1 LAKKITIIGAGGKMG
16 QWFAKFFSE
25 SGFEVTGYDSEV
37 KISSKSI
44 IKSESLV
51 GSILNTDY
59 VILCTPTRRTP
70 EIIRL
75 IAKEM
80 KRGTYLIEIS
90 SQKSKTIT
98 SLSKMPAKINPI
110 CIHPMFGP
118 GAKKIKGQHII
129 SIPIKDAKKELSV
142 ARSLFPG
149 ANFVTIDVT
158 EHDKKIAV
166 ILGLTHLMNIV
177 FANILSK
184 DDKVS
189 LTEKMSGTT
198 FKAQKILTESI
209 MTESPELIDTIISNP
224 EIRRVAEEF
233 WRDIGRLLTSV
244 QEGKSEEVIEYIKS
258 GQERLAK
265 NSDLEKSHKKLTI
278 MVNSIEKSV

>member
-1 LAKKITIIGAGGKMG
+1 MGKKITIIGAGGKMG

-37 KISSKSI
+37 NISSKSI

-98 SLSKMPAKINPI
+98 SLSKMPSKINPI

-118 GAKKIKGQHII
+118 GTKKIKGKNII
-129 SIPIKDAKKELSV
+129 SIPVKDAK
-142 ARSLFPG
+142 
-149 ANFVTIDVT
+149 NDDVPRPA
-158 EHDKKIAV
+158 HWGGYIVIPKKI
-166 ILGLTHLMNIV
+166 
-177 FANILSK
+177 
-184 DDKVS
+184 
-189 LTEKMSGTT
+189 
-198 FKAQKILTESI
+198 
-209 MTESPELIDTIISNP
+209 
-224 EIRRVAEEF
+224 EF
-233 WRDIGRLLTSV
+233 WQGQPNRL
-244 QEGKSEEVIEYIKS
+244 
-258 GQERLAK
+258 
-265 NSDLEKSHKKLTI
+265 
-278 MVNSIEKSV
+278 SIALFACPSYLVLSF